1 MNKNLATLV
10 ILILLP
16 FIGFSQ
22 DFVDALRYSSLR
34 MEGTARSGG
43 MGNAFGSLGG
53 DFTAIGINPAGL
65 GIYRSSEFAFSP
77 NFGFLNTT
85 SNYIGTTAN
94 ENDYRMGLGNV
105 SYVGT
110 FKTKSNST
118 SGLVSVNFG
127 IGYNRVKDF
136 RSMNL
141 ISGHDAKASFMDY
154 IAENANADDW
164 SDFYEELAWKT
175 DVLQFDTN
183 QKVYW
188 HDLQDAGYG
197 QSQRK
202 SIAKKGSLDEYTI
215 GLGLNFN
222 HKLYLGGS
230 IGITDLFY
238 SEASTLEE
246 YDKDNSVPFLN
257 SFAFDTHLRTYGT
270 GVNFKL
276 GAIFKPVNNLRLG
289 ASLATP
295 TFYNLSDRFSTYMES
310 SITYEDNSTKTYD
323 ADSPLMDY
331 DYDLVTPFRAT
342 LSAALVVGKKGL
354 VSADYEFVDYSI
366 AKLRNGG
373 DGEDFVDQNNDISE
387 IYKPV
392 GNLRLG
398 GEYRISDLFAL
409 RAGYELYP
417 SAFNESAFGTSQ
429 PNAGQNYTVLSA
441 GLGYSTGSFFF
452 DAAYRLSS
460 FSEYNMLYPAPLT
473 NDYPEPAMAES
484 SFRQGKILFSL
495 GFRF

>member
-1 MNKNLATLV
+1 MNKNFVTLAM
-10 ILILLP
+10 LIVLP
-16 FIGFSQ
+16 FIGVSQ

-77 NFGFLNTT
+77 SFGYMNSS
-85 SNYIGTTAN
+85 SNYIGTSAN
-94 ENDYRMGLGNV
+94 ENDYRLGLGNV

-110 FKTKSNST
+110 IKTKSGSS

-127 IGYNRVKDF
+127 IGYNRAKDF
-136 RSMNL
+136 RSLNL
-141 ISGHDAKASFMDY
+141 ISGQNAQSSFMDY

-175 DVLQFDTN
+175 DVLQFDTD

-188 HDLQDAGYG
+188 HDIQDAGYG

-202 SIAKKGSLDEYTI
+202 SIAGKGSMDEYTI

-222 HKLYLGGS
+222 HKFYLGGS
-230 IGITDLFY
+230 LGITDLFF
-238 SEASTLEE
+238 SEATNLEE
-246 YDKDNSVPFLN
+246 YDKDNSIPFMN
-257 SFAFDTHLRTYGT
+257 NFAFGTHLRTYGT

-289 ASLATP
+289 ASIATP

-310 SITYEDNSTKTYD
+310 SITYTDNSTKTYN
-323 ADSPLMDY
+323 AESPLMDY

-342 LSAALVVGKKGL
+342 LSAAYIIGKKGL
-354 VSADYEFVDYSI
+354 ISADYELVDYSI

-373 DGEDFVDQNNDISE
+373 DGENFVDQNNDISE

-398 GEYRISDLFAL
+398 GEFRVSDSFAL

-417 SAFNESAFGTSQ
+417 SAYNDNAFGTSQ

-441 GLGYSTGSFFF
+441 GLGYTTGSFFF
-452 DAAYRLSS
+452 DAAYRHAAYTV
-460 FSEYNMLYPAPLT
+460 YNTLYPSPLT
-473 NDYPEPAMAES
+473 TDYPEPEMAES
-484 SFRQGKILFSL
+484 TFKQGKVIFTL

>member
-1 MNKNLATLV
+1 MNKNLIPLAL
-10 ILILLP
+10 LILLP
-16 FIGFSQ
+16 FIGNSQ

-43 MGNAFGSLGG
+43 MGNAFGALGG
-53 DFTAIGINPAGL
+53 DFSGVGINPAGL

-77 NFGFLNTT
+77 NFGLLEST
-85 SNYIGTTAN
+85 SNYLGKTAK
-94 ENDYRMGLGNV
+94 ESDYKMGLGNV

-110 FKTKSNST
+110 FKSKAGNT

-127 IGYNRVKDF
+127 IGFNRLKDF
-136 RSMNL
+136 RSLNL
-141 ISGHDAKASFMDY
+141 ISGDDAKASFMDY

-175 DVLQFDTN
+175 DVLQYDTN

-188 HDLQDAGYG
+188 HDLEDAGYG

-202 SIAKKGSLDEYTI
+202 NIAKKGSLDEYTI

-222 HKLYLGGS
+222 HKFYLGGS

-238 SEASTLEE
+238 SEETSLEE
-246 YDKDNSVPFLN
+246 FDKDNSIPFLN
-257 SFAFDTHLRTYGT
+257 NFAFDTYLRTYGT

-276 GAIFKPVNNLRLG
+276 GAIFKPVNSLRLG
-289 ASLATP
+289 ASIATP
-295 TFYNLSDRFSTYMES
+295 TFFNLSDRFKTYMES
-310 SITYEDNSTKTYD
+310 SITYDDKSTKSYD
-323 ADSPLMDY
+323 AKSPLMDY

-342 LSAALVVGKKGL
+342 ISAALVLGKRGL
-354 VSADYEFVDYSI
+354 VSADYELVDYSI

-373 DGEDFVDQNNDISE
+373 DGENFIDQNNDISE

-392 GNLRLG
+392 GNFRLG
-398 GEYRISDLFAL
+398 GEYRVTDNLAL
-409 RAGYELYP
+409 RGGYEIYP
-417 SAFNESAFGTSQ
+417 SAFNENAFGTSQ
-429 PNAGQNYTVLSA
+429 PNAGQNFTVLSA

-460 FSEYNMLYPAPLT
+460 FTEFNTLYPSPLT
-473 NDYPEPAMAES
+473 KNYPEPEMAES
-484 SFRQGKILFSL
+484 SFKQGKILFTL